1 MPVRRV
7 ATHYFTGVDI
17 ALVPFPGQDDEGLD
31 VHGFPKGQRQRRDL
45 LLRSAATMDVSV
57 PESVEA
63 GGVLPVTV
71 AVKNVGAGHNI
82 PSGFSQERQLWIE
95 LTVTDADGA
104 IVYESGHLRDSAH
117 PETGELVPDGSLH
130 DEDLRNLVVEL
141 DPATGD
147 ATTLEHGPDFNRR
160 HEDPPVNLGLVNF
173 GNEFLRVDMAT
184 GETEE
189 VFIPFLANHMDNTH
203 SIPPLETRTN
213 RYDIPVPEGLEGAL
227 TVRAR
232 LRFRAFPPR
241 FLRLL
246 VQVTPDTLDE
256 AVVDR
261 NLIVDMVEAE
271 PIEVT
276 VR

>member
-1 MPVRRV
+1 
-7 ATHYFTGVDI
+7 
-17 ALVPFPGQDDEGLD
+17 
-31 VHGFPKGQRQRRDL
+31 
-45 LLRSAATMDVSV
+45 
-57 PESVEA
+57 
-63 GGVLPVTV
+63 
-71 AVKNVGAGHNI
+71 
-82 PSGFSQERQLWIE
+82 
-95 LTVTDADGA
+95 
-104 IVYESGHLRDSAH
+104 
-117 PETGELVPDGSLH
+117 
-130 DEDLRNLVVEL
+130 
-141 DPATGD
+141 
-147 ATTLEHGPDFNRR
+147 
-160 HEDPPVNLGLVNF
+160 
-173 GNEFLRVDMAT
+173 
-184 GETEE
+184 
-189 VFIPFLANHMDNTH
+189 MDNTH
-203 SIPPLETRTN
+203 SSPPLETRTN